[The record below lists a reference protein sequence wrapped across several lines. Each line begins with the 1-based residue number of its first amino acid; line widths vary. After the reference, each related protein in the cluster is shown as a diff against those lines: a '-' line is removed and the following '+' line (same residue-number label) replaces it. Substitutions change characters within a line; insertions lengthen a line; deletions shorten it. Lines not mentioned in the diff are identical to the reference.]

1 MQAAWQVQRRVAPV
15 APSAPAALA
24 RGREG
29 ASQTASG
36 LDSAPAP
43 GRGMVELV
51 TRVPPLPQ
59 RPDEGAAI
67 VAAAAARDAD
77 DDALMARFCAG
88 DDRAFEALHRKYAH
102 QLHAF
107 VRRMVGDRALADD
120 LLQTTFLTVVRA
132 RGRYLRGTSVRAWM
146 FAIAA
151 NAARDSLRRAR
162 VRRLQATQATQ
173 ESNDR
178 LASAEPPMLPDPPAA
193 RAVEEALDALSPDQR
208 EAVLLHKVHG
218 LSFSEIAE
226 TLGISVGA
234 AKVRAHRGYEHLRV
248 RLAPLGDL
256 T

>member
-1 MQAAWQVQRRVAPV
+1 MDVAWQAQRAVAFADSHV
-15 APSAPAALA
+15 RSGTGSAGGL
-24 RGREG
+24 
-29 ASQTASG
+29 
-36 LDSAPAP
+36 LDSPRLDP
-43 GRGMVELV
+43 GGVVELNS
-51 TRVPPLPQ
+51 RVSPLTD
-59 RPDEGAAI
+59 RPFADRPFADATDPAGAR
-67 VAAAAARDAD
+67 ARDVE

-88 DDRAFEALHRKYAH
+88 DDRAFEALHAKYAQH
-102 QLHAF
+102 MHAF

-162 VRRLQATQATQ
+162 VRRAQATQ
-173 ESNDR
+173 ESNER
-178 LASAEPPMLPDPPAA
+178 HGSQASAEPPALPDPPAA
-193 RAVEEALDALSPDQR
+193 RAVQEALGALSADQR

-234 AKVRAHRGYEHLRV
+234 AKVRAHRGYEHLRA

>member
-1 MQAAWQVQRRVAPV
+1 VAWQAQRRVAP
-15 APSAPAALA
+15 APAADPS
-24 RGREG
+24 GREG
-29 ASQTASG
+29 MPESAGAF
-36 LDSAPAP
+36 DSSPAA
-43 GRGMVELV
+43 GRGMVEL
-51 TRVPPLPQ
+51 TTGVPPLPQ
-59 RPDEGAAI
+59 RPDDR
-67 VAAAAARDAD
+67 AAAVSSAATRDAD

-88 DDRAFEALHRKYAH
+88 DDRAFEALHGKYAH

-162 VRRLQATQATQ
+162 VRRLQATQASQ
-173 ESNDR
+173 ESSDR
-178 LASAEPPMLPDPPAA
+178 QACAEPPVLPDPPAA
-193 RAVEEALDALSPDQR
+193 RAVEEALGALSPEQR

>member
-1 MQAAWQVQRRVAPV
+1 MQVAWQAQRRVGTAPV
-15 APSAPAALA
+15 ADP
-24 RGREG
+24 RGRDATPRAAG
-29 ASQTASG
+29 AF
-36 LDSAPAP
+36 DSAPAP
-43 GRGMVELV
+43 GRGVVELT
-51 TRVPPLPQ
+51 TRVSPLPQ
-59 RPDEGAAI
+59 RPDDGAAI
-67 VAAAAARDAD
+67 VSDAAARDAD

-88 DDRAFEALHRKYAH
+88 DDRAFEALHGKYAH

-162 VRRLQATQATQ
+162 VRRLQATQASQ

-178 LASAEPPMLPDPPAA
+178 QAFTDPPMLPDPPAA
-193 RAVEEALDALSPDQR
+193 RAVEQALDALSPDQR